1 MFPWAALI
9 VALGVHADCAAG
21 HTAFRDGAT
30 RIFSVRRESRVSTR
44 HTVSWYVCSASLPR
58 PHRFA
63 SGADELSEF
72 RRTGP
77 RVGFAR
83 TWIEGSVSGWNAGW
97 VDIRTGRERDREISS
112 SDGDTAI
119 PGGRPQ
125 AVAVGGSGA
134 LAFLQRHGRRQIIG
148 YLPLHGHPRQ
158 VASATGVVPGSLA
171 LAHGRITW
179 TTTAGE
185 RRTASL

>member
-1 MFPWAALI
+1 MLHWAALI
-9 VALGVHADCAAG
+9 VALGVHADCASG
-21 HTAFRDGAT
+21 HTEFRDGPT
-30 RIFSVRRESRVSTR
+30 RIFSIRRESPVSTR
-44 HTVSWYVCSASLPR
+44 HTASYYICSASLRR

-63 SGADELSEF
+63 SGEDELSEF
-72 RRTGP
+72 RRFGP

-83 TWIEGSVSGWNAGW
+83 TWTEGVASGWNAGW

-134 LAFLQRHGRRQIIG
+134 LAFLQRHGRGQVIG
-148 YLPLHGHPRQ
+148 YLPLHGPPRV
-158 VASATGVVPGSLA
+158 VATATGVVPGSLA

-179 TTTAGE
+179 TTRSDE
-185 RRTASL
+185 RGSAAV